1 MVRQALLFL
10 PILLLC
16 AAGAAMGAD
25 DKPSKTPKPAV
36 KDAKE
41 DKVAVDPVTEAVRQ
55 DILTQLRISAIAFD
69 DPEDQGEALS
79 GIVGAF
85 LKHGRVKDALIDFK
99 VINTPLWKAHALVHF
114 AGYERKKNGIS
125 KARGILRKASKLITD
140 DIEGRDKGHVLSLI
154 SQRQAEYLDFAGAR
168 QTAKRIP
175 KPFDRVEKL
184 LTLGRLQSGSP
195 AAGIAK
201 GARTTFML
209 AFSEAKEIPAGRAER
224 VRVLL
229 RAAQVMANHK
239 HKPLAVKTLEYAYN
253 YLHQVR
259 IDDHT
264 KLLAS
269 LAAAFVDAGNTV
281 RAMNILRSLKQET
294 EHARTLASIARAIAL
309 NGSIEGAAPLFFLA
323 LQDLEAITDPLIK
336 RNLLTHIVKE
346 QTRAGRLADAF
357 TAIGQVKDKK
367 FQQGMMFAM
376 GQVLLEVDKPEEA
389 LKLVNYIPNVGMRA
403 QLFAHAARHR
413 AKLGDRDGAA
423 ELLGKSLAPTGI
435 DPKPEMLIEALPL
448 VREVLTE
455 IGNTPNR
462 KEILLQIADYL
473 RMIPDKP
480 LKVPVMTRI
489 ARAEIHEDKKEAAE
503 RSLGLAW
510 RIAWF
515 SKDQEIFPE
524 LLNKIARAQLDIGEL
539 LLAFDTAA
547 RIPDSFSEDPDISI
561 TRADIRDLPKYKALT
576 AVAVTAV
583 ARGQGP
589 LALRAARKI
598 SHPSGRANAY
608 HQIALSI
615 PLRAQEAKNTPKKDR
630 SLLRP
635 DSFNSKT
642 P

>member
-1 MVRQALLFL
+1 MLRPALLFL
-10 PILLLC
+10 PALLLY
-16 AAGAAMGAD
+16 AASAAMGAD
-25 DKPSKTPKPAV
+25 DKPSKSPNPAG
-36 KDAKE
+36 KDA
-41 DKVAVDPVTEAVRQ
+41 KVAVDPVTEAVRQ
-55 DILTQLRISAIAFD
+55 DILTQLRIAAIAFN

-114 AGYERKKNGIS
+114 AGYERNKNGIS

-154 SQRQAEYLDFAGAR
+154 SQRQAEYVDFAGAR

-175 KPFDRVEKL
+175 EPFERVEKL
-184 LTLGRLQSGSP
+184 LNLGRLQSGSP
-195 AAGIAK
+195 VAGIAK
-201 GARTTFML
+201 DARTTFLL
-209 AFSEAKEIPAGRAER
+209 AFAEAKEIPAGRAER
-224 VRVLL
+224 VRLLL
-229 RAAQVMANHK
+229 RVAQAMANHK
-239 HKPLAVKTLEYAYN
+239 QKPLAVKTLEYAYS

-259 IDDHT
+259 IDEHT

-281 RAMNILRSLKQET
+281 RAMNIVRSLKEDAQ
-294 EHARTLASIARAIAL
+294 HGRTLASIARAIAL

-357 TAIGQVKDKK
+357 TAIGQIKEPKV
-367 FQQGMMFAM
+367 QQKMMFAM
-376 GQVLLEVDKPEEA
+376 GQVLLEINKPEEA
-389 LKLVNYIPNVGMRA
+389 LKLVTYIPNVGMRA

-413 AKLGDRDGAA
+413 AKLGDRAGAA
-423 ELLGKSLAPTGI
+423 QLLGKALAPTGV
-435 DPKPEMLIEALPL
+435 DPKPEMLIEAIPL
-448 VREVLTE
+448 VREVLTD
-455 IGNTPNR
+455 IGKASNR
-462 KEILLQIADYL
+462 KEILLQIADNL
-473 RMIPDKP
+473 RIIPDKP

-489 ARAEIHEDKKEAAE
+489 AHAEIREEKKEAAE
-503 RSLGLAW
+503 RSLSLAW

-515 SKDQEIFPE
+515 SKDQEVFPE

-547 RIPDSFSEDPDISI
+547 RIPDGFSEEPEISI
-561 TRADIRDLPKYKALT
+561 SRAQIRDLPKYKALT
-576 AVAVTAV
+576 AVAIAAVT
-583 ARGQGP
+583 RGQGP

-608 HQIALSI
+608 HQIALAI
-615 PLRAQEAKNTPKKDR
+615 PIRAQEAKNTSKKGR
-630 SLLRP
+630 SLLRT
-635 DSFNSKT
+635 DSSNDRK

>member
-1 MVRQALLFL
+1 MMRPALLFL
-10 PILLLC
+10 PALLLC

-25 DKPSKTPKPAV
+25 DIPSKSSTPAE
-36 KDAKE
+36 KDR
-41 DKVAVDPVTEAVRQ
+41 KVASDPVTEAVRQ
-55 DILTQLRISAIAFD
+55 DILTQLRIAAIAFN

-99 VINTPLWKAHALVHF
+99 VISTPLWKAHALVHF
-114 AGYERKKNGIS
+114 AEYERKKNGIA
-125 KARGILRKASKLITD
+125 KARDILRKASKLVSG

-154 SQRQAEYLDFAGAR
+154 SQRQAEYSDFAGAR

-175 KPFDRVEKL
+175 GPFERVEKL
-184 LTLGRLQSGSP
+184 LKLGRLQSGSP
-195 AAGIAK
+195 VPGIASD
-201 GARTTFML
+201 ARATFML
-209 AFSEAKEIPAGRAER
+209 AFAETKKIPVGRVER
-224 VRVLL
+224 VRLFL
-229 RAAQVMANHK
+229 RTAEAMASHK
-239 HKPLAVKTLEYAYN
+239 QKPLAVKTLEYAYR

-294 EHARTLASIARAIAL
+294 QHARTLASIARAIAL

-323 LQDLEAITDPLIK
+323 LQDLEAITDPLIR
-336 RNLLTHIVKE
+336 RNLLTHIIKE

-376 GQVLLEVDKPEEA
+376 GQVLLEIDKPEEA
-389 LKLVNYIPNVGMRA
+389 LKLVDYIPSVGMRA

-413 AKLGDRDGAA
+413 AKLGDRAGAA
-423 ELLGKSLAPTGI
+423 NLLGKSLVPTGI

-455 IGNTPNR
+455 VGTAPNR
-462 KEILLQIADYL
+462 KEILLQIADHL
-473 RMIPDKP
+473 RIIPDKP

-489 ARAEIHEDKKEAAE
+489 AHAEILEDKKESAE

-515 SKDQEIFPE
+515 SKDEEVFPE

-547 RIPDSFSEDPDISI
+547 RIPDNFSEDPEASIS
-561 TRADIRDLPKYKALT
+561 RAEIRDLPKYKALT
-576 AVAVTAV
+576 AVAIAAV
-583 ARGQGP
+583 KRGQGP

-615 PLRAQEAKNTPKKDR
+615 PLRTQEAKSTAKKGG
-630 SLLRP
+630 SMSRP
-635 DSFNSKT
+635 ESFNAKS

>member
-1 MVRQALLFL
+1 MMRPALLFL
-10 PILLLC
+10 PALLLC

-25 DKPSKTPKPAV
+25 DIPSKSSKPAGNDG
-36 KDAKE
+36 KA
-41 DKVAVDPVTEAVRQ
+41 AVDPVTEAVRQ
-55 DILTQLRISAIAFD
+55 DILTQLRIAAIAFG

-99 VINTPLWKAHALVHF
+99 VISTPLWKAHALVHF
-114 AGYERKKNGIS
+114 ADYERKKNGIS

-154 SQRQAEYLDFAGAR
+154 SERQAKYLDFAGAR
-168 QTAKRIP
+168 GTANRIP
-175 KPFDRVEKL
+175 EPFERVEKL
-184 LTLGRLQSGSP
+184 LELARLQSGSP
-195 AAGIAK
+195 VPGIANDS
-201 GARTTFML
+201 RTTFVL
-209 AFSEAKEIPAGRAER
+209 AFTEAKEIPAGRADR
-224 VRVLL
+224 VRLLL
-229 RAAQVMANHK
+229 RVADAMASHK
-239 HKPLAVKTLEYAYN
+239 QKPLAVKTLEYAYS

-259 IDDHT
+259 IDEHT
-264 KLLAS
+264 MLLAS

-294 EHARTLASIARAIAL
+294 QHARTLASIARAIAL

-323 LQDLEAITDPLIK
+323 LQDLEAITDPLVRRK
-336 RNLLTHIVKE
+336 LLTHIIKE

-367 FQQGMMFAM
+367 YQQGMMFAM
-376 GQVLLEVDKPEEA
+376 GQVLLEIDKPEEA
-389 LKLVNYIPNVGMRA
+389 LKLVDYIPNVGMRA

-413 AKLGDRDGAA
+413 AKLGDRAGAA
-423 ELLGKSLAPTGI
+423 DLLEKALASTGVE
-435 DPKPEMLIEALPL
+435 PKPEMLIEALPL

-455 IGNTPNR
+455 VGNTPNR

-473 RMIPDKP
+473 RIIPDKP

-489 ARAEIHEDKKEAAE
+489 AHAEIREEKKEAAE

-547 RIPDSFSEDPDISI
+547 RIPDQFSEDPEISI
-561 TRADIRDLPKYKALT
+561 SRAEIRDLPKYKALT
-576 AVAVTAV
+576 AVAIAAV
-583 ARGQGP
+583 KRGQGP

-615 PLRAQEAKNTPKKDR
+615 PLRTQEAKNTAKKGR

-635 DSFNSKT
+635 DSFNGKT

>member
-1 MVRQALLFL
+1 MVHPALLFL
-10 PILLLC
+10 PALLLF

-25 DKPSKTPKPAV
+25 DIPSTMPKLAE
-36 KDAKE
+36 KDGKA
-41 DKVAVDPVTEAVRQ
+41 AVDPVTEAVRQ
-55 DILTQLRISAIAFD
+55 DILTQLRIAAIALSD
-69 DPEDQGEALS
+69 HEDQGEALS

-85 LKHGRVKDALIDFK
+85 LKHGRVNDARIDFK
-99 VINTPLWKAHALVHF
+99 VISTPLWKAHALVHF
-114 AGYERKKNGIS
+114 ANYERRKSGLLR
-125 KARGILRKASKLITD
+125 ARGILREASSLISD

-154 SQRQAEYLDFAGAR
+154 SQRQAEFADFAGAR

-175 KPFDRVEKL
+175 EPFARVRKL
-184 LTLGRLQSGSP
+184 LQLAQMQSNSP
-195 AAGIAK
+195 VPAISK
-201 GARTTFML
+201 GARTTFDL
-209 AFSEAKEIPAGRAER
+209 ALAEAKDIPAGRAER
-224 VRVLL
+224 VGLLL
-229 RAAQVMANHK
+229 RVAQAMADHK
-239 HKPLAVKTLEYAYN
+239 QKPLAVRTLEYAYR

-336 RNLLTHIVKE
+336 RDLLTHIIKE

-367 FQQGMMFAM
+367 YQQGMMFAM
-376 GQVLLEVDKPEEA
+376 GQVLLEMDKPEEA
-389 LKLVNYIPNVGMRA
+389 LKLVDYIPNVGMRA

-413 AKLGDRDGAA
+413 AKLGDRASAA
-423 ELLGKSLAPTGI
+423 DLLGKALAPTGVT
-435 DPKPEMLIEALPL
+435 PKPEMLIDAIPL

-455 IGNTPNR
+455 VGNTPNR
-462 KEILLQIADYL
+462 DEILLQIADNL
-473 RMIPDKP
+473 RIIPDKP

-489 ARAEIHEDKKEAAE
+489 AQAEILEDNKEAAE

-515 SKDQEIFPE
+515 SKDQEVFPE

-547 RIPDSFSEDPDISI
+547 RIPDAFSEDPDVSM
-561 TRADIRDLPKYKALT
+561 TRAEIRDLPKYKALT
-576 AVAVTAV
+576 AVAVAAV
-583 ARGQGP
+583 KRGQGS

-608 HQIALSI
+608 HQVALAI
-615 PLRAQEAKNTPKKDR
+615 PRRTQEAKSSAKKGR
-630 SLLRP
+630 SLSQP
-635 DSFNSKT
+635 DSFNRKT

>member
-1 MVRQALLFL
+1 MMRPALLFL
-10 PILLLC
+10 PALLLC

-25 DKPSKTPKPAV
+25 DIPSKSSKPAG
-36 KDAKE
+36 KDGKA
-41 DKVAVDPVTEAVRQ
+41 AVDPVTEAVRQ
-55 DILTQLRISAIAFD
+55 DILTQLRIAAIAFG

-99 VINTPLWKAHALVHF
+99 VISTPLWKAHALVHF
-114 AGYERKKNGIS
+114 ADYERKKNGIS

-140 DIEGRDKGHVLSLI
+140 DIEGRDKGLVLSLI
-154 SQRQAEYLDFAGAR
+154 SQRQANYLDFAGAR

-175 KPFDRVEKL
+175 EPFERVEKL
-184 LTLGRLQSGSP
+184 LELARLQSGSP
-195 AAGIAK
+195 VPGIANN
-201 GARTTFML
+201 ARTTFVL
-209 AFSEAKEIPAGRAER
+209 AFAEAKEIPAGRAER
-224 VRVLL
+224 VRQLL
-229 RAAQVMANHK
+229 RVADAMASHK
-239 HKPLAVKTLEYAYN
+239 QKPLAVEALEYAYS
-253 YLHQVR
+253 YLHQIR

-264 KLLAS
+264 MLLAS

-294 EHARTLASIARAIAL
+294 EHARTLSSIARAIAL
-309 NGSIEGAAPLFFLA
+309 NGSVEGAAPLFFLA
-323 LQDLEAITDPLIK
+323 LQDLEAITDPLVR
-336 RNLLTHIVKE
+336 RNLLTHIIKE

-367 FQQGMMFAM
+367 YQQGMMFAM
-376 GQVLLEVDKPEEA
+376 GQVLLEIDKPEEA
-389 LKLVNYIPNVGMRA
+389 LKLVDYIPNVGMRA

-413 AKLGDRDGAA
+413 AKLGDRAGAA
-423 ELLGKSLAPTGI
+423 DLLGKALTATGVE
-435 DPKPEMLIEALPL
+435 PKPEMLIEALPL

-455 IGNTPNR
+455 VGNTPNR

-473 RMIPDKP
+473 RIIPDKP

-489 ARAEIHEDKKEAAE
+489 AHAEIREEKKEAAE

-515 SKDQEIFPE
+515 SKDQAVFPE
-524 LLNKIARAQLDIGEL
+524 LLNQIARAQLDIGEL

-547 RIPDSFSEDPDISI
+547 RIPDQFSEDPEVSI
-561 TRADIRDLPKYKALT
+561 TRAEIRDLPKYKALT
-576 AVAVTAV
+576 AVAIAAV
-583 ARGQGP
+583 KRGQGP

-615 PLRAQEAKNTPKKDR
+615 PHRTQEAKTTPKKGR

-635 DSFNSKT
+635 DSFNGKT

>member
-1 MVRQALLFL
+1 MMRPALLFL
-10 PILLLC
+10 PALLLC

-25 DKPSKTPKPAV
+25 DIPSTMPKPAANDG
-36 KDAKE
+36 KT
-41 DKVAVDPVTEAVRQ
+41 AVDPVTEAVRQ
-55 DILTQLRISAIAFD
+55 DILTQLRIAAIALS

-85 LKHGRVKDALIDFK
+85 LKHDRVKDAQIDFK
-99 VINTPLWKAHALVHF
+99 VISTPLWKAHALVHF
-114 AGYERKKNGIS
+114 AGYERKKSGIP
-125 KARGILRKASKLITD
+125 KARGILRDASKLIND

-154 SQRQAEYLDFAGAR
+154 SQRQAEYADFSGAR

-175 KPFDRVEKL
+175 EPFARVEKL
-184 LTLGRLQSGSP
+184 LKLARMQSGSP
-195 AAGIAK
+195 IPATSK
-201 GARTTFML
+201 DARTSFTL
-209 AFSEAKEIPAGRAER
+209 ALAEAKEIPAGRAER
-224 VRVLL
+224 VRLLL
-229 RAAQVMANHK
+229 RVAQAMAGHK
-239 HKPLAVKTLEYAYN
+239 QKPLAVKTLEYAYR

-259 IDDHT
+259 IDEHT

-336 RNLLTHIVKE
+336 RDLLTHIIKE

-367 FQQGMMFAM
+367 YQQGMMFAM
-376 GQVLLEVDKPEEA
+376 GQVLLEMDKPEEA
-389 LKLVNYIPNVGMRA
+389 LKLVDYIPNVGMRA

-413 AKLGDRDGAA
+413 AKLGDRGSAA
-423 ELLGKSLAPTGI
+423 DLLQKALAPTGI
-435 DPKPEMLIEALPL
+435 DPKPEMLIDAIPL

-455 IGNTPNR
+455 VGNTPNR
-462 KEILLQIADYL
+462 KEILLQIADTL
-473 RMIPDKP
+473 RVIPDKP

-489 ARAEIHEDKKEAAE
+489 AHAEILEDKKEAAE

-515 SKDQEIFPE
+515 SKDQEVFPE

-547 RIPDSFSEDPDISI
+547 RIPDRFSEDPDVSM

-576 AVAVTAV
+576 AVAVAAV
-583 ARGQGP
+583 KRGQGS

-608 HQIALSI
+608 HQVALSI
-615 PLRAQEAKNTPKKDR
+615 PHRTQEAKTSAKKGR
-630 SLLRP
+630 SLSRP
-635 DSFNSKT
+635 DSFNRSS

>member
-1 MVRQALLFL
+1 MMRPALLFL
-10 PILLLC
+10 PALLLC
-16 AAGAAMGAD
+16 AAGSAMGAD
-25 DKPSKTPKPAV
+25 GTPPTSPKPAA
-36 KDAKE
+36 KDEKAP
-41 DKVAVDPVTEAVRQ
+41 VDPVTAAVRK
-55 DILTQLRISAIAFD
+55 DILTQLRIAAIALG

-85 LKHGRVKDALIDFK
+85 LKHGRVKDAQIDFK
-99 VINTPLWKAHALVHF
+99 VISTPLWKAHALVHF
-114 AGYERKKNGIS
+114 AGYELKKSGIS
-125 KARGILRKASKLITD
+125 KARRILRDASNLISD

-154 SQRQAEYLDFAGAR
+154 SQRQADYADFAGAR
-168 QTAKRIP
+168 KTAKRIP
-175 KPFDRVEKL
+175 EPFERVEKL
-184 LTLGRLQSGSP
+184 LELAKMQSRSSLPGISKN
-195 AAGIAK
+195 ARSAYLLAGA
-201 GARTTFML
+201 
-209 AFSEAKEIPAGRAER
+209 EAKEIPAGRAER
-224 VRVLL
+224 VRLLL
-229 RAAQVMANHK
+229 RVAQAMADHEQ
-239 HKPLAVKTLEYAYN
+239 KPLAVKTLEYAYR

-336 RNLLTHIVKE
+336 RDLLTHIIKE

-367 FQQGMMFAM
+367 YQQGMMFAM
-376 GQVLLEVDKPEEA
+376 GQVLLEMNKPEEA
-389 LKLVNYIPNVGMRA
+389 LKLVSYIPNVGMRA

-413 AKLGDRDGAA
+413 AKLGDRTSAA
-423 ELLGKSLAPTGI
+423 ELLGRALASTGVK
-435 DPKPEMLIEALPL
+435 PKPEMLIDALPL
-448 VREVLTE
+448 IREVLTE

-462 KEILLQIADYL
+462 EEILLQIADNL
-473 RMIPDKP
+473 QMIPDKP

-489 ARAEIHEDKKEAAE
+489 AQAEIREDNKEAAE

-524 LLNKIARAQLDIGEL
+524 LLNQIARAQLDIGEL

-547 RIPDSFSEDPDISI
+547 RIPDDFSEDPDASLS
-561 TRADIRDLPKYKALT
+561 RADIRDLPKYKALT
-576 AVAVTAV
+576 AVAVAAV
-583 ARGQGP
+583 KRGQGP

-615 PLRAQEAKNTPKKDR
+615 PHRAQEAKKPTKKGR

-635 DSFNSKT
+635 ERFNTKS